1 MANDREGGIPSWA
14 FALLGILGVAGFLF
28 WISTAA
34 QPAATVAVTEG
45 DDTTAAGPAG
55 GMTGEVVSLQQI
67 AANTDTLQ
75 GRELVLEDIAV
86 SAAMG
91 QQAFWIDLPNQQPFL
106 IRVGSGAAGGSF
118 QQGDT
123 VDIAGRIVPMT
134 DSVISDWMT
143 AGAITQNQ
151 EAEARFATSFLQ
163 ATTVRFA
170 TPRR

>member
-14 FALLGILGVAGFLF
+14 FALVAVLGVAGFLF
-28 WISTAA
+28 WLSSAA

-45 DDTTAAGPAG
+45 DDTTAAAPG
-55 GMTGEVVSLQQI
+55 GLTGEVVSLQQI

-75 GRELVLEDIAV
+75 GRDLVLQDVAV

-91 QQAFWIDLPNQQPFL
+91 QQAFWVDLPNQQPFL
-106 IRVGSGAAGGSF
+106 IKVGEGAAAGSF

-123 VDIAGRIVPMT
+123 VDVAGRIVPMT
-134 DSVISDWMT
+134 DSVISAWT
-143 AGAITQNQ
+143 TTGAITQNQ